1 MVTSWTLTI
10 WYRLITRAGEP
21 IPARGTP
28 RYNITFRRIFICVV
42 SLYLLYTIY
51 EAYHILTQ
59 QPTFY
64 DLLSLPHD
72 VDPRTLKSRF
82 RRLTIQ
88 YHPDKVGAQGAEHF
102 VTLKQAYDVL
112 LDPVQRFAYDRFGAD
127 ILDWE
132 HCHST
137 RDYIFRGALALAP
150 YYGGTLVFLVIL
162 SVLGKFET
170 GRYWRFLALTL
181 LLVFEGTMM
190 TRPYAV
196 ITTLPFTKPLLA
208 FEHAVLARKIVL
220 TSFIA
225 LGQLGPSLMKQE
237 TLVGDGKE
245 ALERKLVQL
254 DVLSRFMEAEAAKA
268 QRTEFLPFEGDPEGE
283 KEVQR
288 KMGDWLVE
296 MQIRDDPEVRD
307 AMGNVLRRKRQGVPA
322 GAKGTK

>member
-1 MVTSWTLTI
+1 MATSWAVTI

-21 IPARGTP
+21 IPTRGTP
-28 RYNITFRRIFICVV
+28 RYNRTFRRVFICVV

-51 EAYHILTQ
+51 EAYHILTK

-82 RRLTIQ
+82 RRLTVQ
-88 YHPDKVGAQGAEHF
+88 YHPDKAGAQGAEHF

-112 LDPVQRFAYDRFGAD
+112 SDPVQRFAYDRFGAD
-127 ILDWE
+127 ILGWK
-132 HCHST
+132 HCRST
-137 RDYIFRGALALAP
+137 RDYVLRGAQALAP
-150 YYGGTLVFLVIL
+150 YYGATLVFLVIL

-170 GRYWRFLALTL
+170 GRYWRFLALTS
-181 LLVFEGTMM
+181 LLVFEGTLI
-190 TRPYAV
+190 TRPHAV
-196 ITTLPFTKPLLA
+196 ITSLPLMKPLLA
-208 FEHAVLARKIVL
+208 FEHALLARKVVL

-225 LGQLGPSLMKQE
+225 LGQLGPSLMGQQA
-237 TLVGDGKE
+237 LLGDGKE

-254 DVLSRFMEAEAAKA
+254 DVLSRFVEAEAAKA
-268 QRTEFLPFEGDPEGE
+268 QRTEFLPFEEDPGSER
-283 KEVQR
+283 EVQR
-288 KMGDWLVE
+288 KMEDWLVE
-296 MQIRDDPEVRD
+296 MQIREDPEVRD